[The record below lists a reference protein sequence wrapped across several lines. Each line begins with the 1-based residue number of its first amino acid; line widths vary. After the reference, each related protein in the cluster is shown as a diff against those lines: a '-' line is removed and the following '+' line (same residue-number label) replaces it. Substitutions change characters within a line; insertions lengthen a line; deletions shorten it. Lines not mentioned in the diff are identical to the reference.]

1 MNQCNLLDCRGV
13 LLSSHDLL
21 IYKHLSF
28 KSEPEQEKF
37 VIEAKQCKGSLRLND
52 SVRVEATSLCWI
64 LSN

>member
-13 LLSSHDLL
+13 LLTSHDLL

-37 VIEAKQCKGSLRLND
+37 VICKGSLRLND